1 MVFKKA
7 KLMFRPKNPGLVEVR
22 GTEKANEMVELMV
35 DNWDQLQDKF
45 NDYSE
50 AEKDEMMDHFN
61 CCINNLGDSLFGD
74 EANPEDFKQ
83 FIDGLE
89 DEQEVDFL
97 ESVREAL
104 LIDYE

>member
-1 MVFKKA
+1 
-7 KLMFRPKNPGLVEVR
+7 
-22 GTEKANEMVELMV
+22 
-35 DNWDQLQDKF
+35 
-45 NDYSE
+45 
-50 AEKDEMMDHFN
+50 MDHFN
-61 CCINNLGDSLFGD
+61 CSINNLGDSLFGD
-74 EANPEDFKQ
+74 EANPEDFKK